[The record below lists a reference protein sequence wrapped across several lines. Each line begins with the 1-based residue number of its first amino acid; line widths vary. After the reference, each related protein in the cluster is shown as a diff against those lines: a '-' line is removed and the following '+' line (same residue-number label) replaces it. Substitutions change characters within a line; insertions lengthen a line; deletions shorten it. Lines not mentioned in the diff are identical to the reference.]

1 VSTCAGIDLG
11 STTTKAVLVDEGG
24 NIVGQGVTN
33 SRSSYEVACAVA
45 LEEARLGAALNR
57 IGSLF
62 AERHALAGFEKDL
75 AARAFYE
82 ATRLALHRRQLTA
95 LRAEIEATLDRP
107 EQREHRGALA
117 PAVTQVLDEMD
128 KEAAPLFAPGAE
140 RRSDFF
146 RDVAGEQ
153 FLSRAEKLATQ
164 GVSFERLVGLYDR
177 AVLAIETQLSMYEPA
192 SLLRSAW
199 DELPNVAPAAMRPP
213 PSDEWTGM
221 TDIAAAF
228 ARLPDACVGTG
239 YGRQTL
245 PFDPAAVRSEILCHG
260 RGAHHFFPGTRTVL
274 DIGGQDTKAIQ
285 LDEGGVVTA
294 FQMNDRCAAGCGRYL
309 GYIADELGLGLH
321 ELGPLALQAKRIVR
335 VNSTCTVF
343 AGAEL
348 RERLALGERR
358 EDILLGL
365 HRAIVLRA
373 LSLLSRAG
381 GVKNQFTFTGGVCKN
396 PAVVKLLDE
405 LVRDSFGKDLTINI
419 HPDSIY
425 MGALGA
431 ALFALD
437 DLRAGKKY
445 PQPRFLEATTA
456 AVAQPPRAP
465 VTAAKEPL
473 LKMAPLRR
481 REEPQDP
488 DNEQPATFDLP
499 LPGSGGDRGLT
510 AGVDVGA
517 SAVKV
522 AIVESDGGSGK
533 VLTTVMQRIR
543 RRAVTEVARAAFR
556 EACEQAGVTPAQL
569 RYVASTGDGDG
580 VPFRTGHFYSMTA
593 HARGAL
599 LLVPDANGALDM
611 GALHARAIRM
621 DSRARVLGVRM
632 TSQCASGTGQFLE
645 NVARYLGVP
654 LEDVGALSK
663 TSTAPEQVSSVCAV
677 LSETDVINLVSRG
690 IPAADILMGI
700 HQGISGRLARL
711 VGSAKIEGVIAL
723 TGGLALDVGLV
734 TALAAEF
741 SGEKRKVKIE
751 LRPFPMSLYAGA
763 IGAAL
768 LGALR
773 HRQLAERA
781 KAG

>member
-1 VSTCAGIDLG
+1 MSTCAGIDLG

-24 NIVGQGVTN
+24 HIVGQGITN

-62 AERHALAGFEKDL
+62 AERHALKGFEKDL
-75 AARAFYE
+75 ASRAFYE

-95 LRAEIEATLDRP
+95 LRAEIESTLDRP
-107 EQREHRGALA
+107 EQKAYRGALE

-128 KEAAPLFAPGAE
+128 KEAAPLFAPGAG

-153 FLSRAEKLATQ
+153 FLSRAEKMSTE

-213 PSDEWTGM
+213 PRDEWTSM

-260 RGAHHFFPGTRTVL
+260 RGSHHFFPGTRTVL

-285 LDEGGVVTA
+285 VDESGTVTA

-321 ELGPLALQAKRIVR
+321 ELGPLALQAKRMVR

-348 RERLALGERR
+348 RDRLALGERR

-405 LVRDSFGKDLTINI
+405 LVRESFGKDLTINI

-431 ALFALD
+431 SLFALD

-456 AVAQPPRAP
+456 AAAAKPVRAP
-465 VTAAKEPL
+465 VKAKAPL
-473 LKMAPLRR
+473 LKMASVVRH
-481 REEPQDP
+481 EEPVE
-488 DNEQPATFDLP
+488 EQPASFDLP
-499 LPGSGGDRGLT
+499 VVGEGGENGLT

-522 AIVESDGGSGK
+522 AIVESDGAAGK

-556 EACEQAGVTPAQL
+556 EACEQAGVTPSQL

-599 LLVPDANGALDM
+599 LLVPDAAGALDM

-741 SGEKRKVKIE
+741 TGEKRKVLVD
-751 LRPFPMSLYAGA
+751 LRPVPLSLYAGA

-773 HRQLAERA
+773 HQQLAQRA

>member
-1 VSTCAGIDLG
+1 MSTCAGIDLG
-11 STTTKAVLVDEGG
+11 STTTKAVLVDEDGH
-24 NIVGQGVTN
+24 IVGQGITN

-62 AERHALAGFEKDL
+62 AEKHALAGTEKDL
-75 AARAFYE
+75 ASRAFYE
-82 ATRLALHRRQLTA
+82 ATRLALHRRQLAA
-95 LRAEIEATLDRP
+95 LRAEIETTLDRP
-107 EQREHRGALA
+107 EQKEYRGVLE
-117 PAVTQVLDEMD
+117 PAVTQVLDEME
-128 KEAAPLFAPGAE
+128 KEAAPLFAPGAG

-153 FLSRAEKLATQ
+153 FLSRAEKMSTQ
-164 GVSFERLVGLYDR
+164 GVPFERLVGLYDR

-213 PSDEWTGM
+213 PRDEWTSM
-221 TDIAAAF
+221 TDNAAAF
-228 ARLPDACVGTG
+228 ARLPDAVVGTG

-260 RGAHHFFPGTRTVL
+260 RGSHHFFPGTRTVL

-285 LDEGGVVTA
+285 VDEGGVVTG

-321 ELGPLALQAKRIVR
+321 ELGPLALQAKRMVR

-348 RERLALGERR
+348 RDRLALGERR

-405 LVRDSFGKDLTINI
+405 LVRESFGKDLIINI

-437 DLRAGKKY
+437 DLKAGKRY
-445 PQPRFLEATTA
+445 PQPKFLEATSA
-456 AVAQPPRAP
+456 
-465 VTAAKEPL
+465 AAKPVRVPPVKAKAPL
-473 LKMAPLRR
+473 LKMAPVHRH
-481 REEPQDP
+481 EEPVE
-488 DNEQPATFDLP
+488 EQPASFDLP
-499 LPGSGGDRGLT
+499 ALGEGGERMLT

-522 AIVESDGGSGK
+522 AIVESDGASGR
-533 VLTTVMQRIR
+533 VLITVVQRIR
-543 RRAVTEVARAAFR
+543 RRSVIEVSRAAFR
-556 EACEQAGVTPAQL
+556 EACEHSGVNPAQL

-599 LLVPDANGALDM
+599 LLVPDAAGALDM

-700 HQGISGRLARL
+700 HQGIAGRLARL

-741 SGEKRKVKIE
+741 TGEKRKVLVD
-751 LRPFPMSLYAGA
+751 LRPHAQSLYAGA
-763 IGAAL
+763 IGAAM

-781 KAG
+781 KTG

>member
-1 VSTCAGIDLG
+1 MSTCAGIDLG
-11 STTTKAVLVDEGG
+11 STTTKAVLVDEDGHM
-24 NIVGQGVTN
+24 VGQGITN

-57 IGSLF
+57 ISSLF
-62 AERHALAGFEKDL
+62 AEKHALAGSEKDL
-75 AARAFYE
+75 ASRAFYE
-82 ATRLALHRRQLTA
+82 ATRLSLHRRQLSA

-107 EQREHRGALA
+107 EQKDHRGALE
-117 PAVTQVLDEMD
+117 PAVTQVLDEME
-128 KEAAPLFAPGAE
+128 KEAAPLFAPGAG

-153 FLSRAEKLATQ
+153 FLSRAEKMSAK

-213 PSDEWTGM
+213 PREEWTSM
-221 TDIAAAF
+221 TDVAAAF

-245 PFDPAAVRSEILCHG
+245 PFDPLAVRSEILCHG
-260 RGAHHFFPGTRTVL
+260 RGSHHFFPGTRTVL

-285 LDEGGVVTA
+285 VDEGGVVTA

-348 RERLALGERR
+348 RDRLALGERR

-405 LVRDSFGKDLTINI
+405 LVRESFGKDLTINI

-431 ALFALD
+431 SLFALD

-445 PQPRFLEATTA
+445 PQPRFLEATA
-456 AVAQPPRAP
+456 AAAAQPKRAP
-465 VTAAKEPL
+465 VKAKAPL
-473 LKMAPLRR
+473 LKMAKIERH
-481 REEPQDP
+481 EEPVE
-488 DNEQPATFDLP
+488 EQPASFDLP
-499 LPGSGGDRGLT
+499 VAGAGGDNGLT

-522 AIVESDGGSGK
+522 AIVESDGASGK
-533 VLTTVMQRIR
+533 VLTAVVQRIR
-543 RRAVTEVARAAFR
+543 RRAVIEVARAAFR
-556 EACEQAGVTPAQL
+556 EACEHAGVTPAQL
-569 RYVASTGDGDG
+569 RYVASTGDGEG

-599 LLVPDANGALDM
+599 LLVPDAAGALDM

-700 HQGISGRLARL
+700 HQGIAGRLARL

-723 TGGLALDVGLV
+723 TGGLALDAGLV

-741 SGEKRKVKIE
+741 TGEKRKVLVD
-751 LRPFPMSLYAGA
+751 LRPHAQALYAGA

-768 LGALR
+768 LGAFH

>member
-1 VSTCAGIDLG
+1 MSALCGGIDLG
-11 STTTKAVLVDEGG
+11 STTTKAVLVDDEGR
-24 NIVGQGVTN
+24 IVGQGITN
-33 SRSSYEVACAVA
+33 SRSSYEIACAVA
-45 LEEARLGAALNR
+45 LQEARLGAALNH
-57 IGSLF
+57 IGGG
-62 AERHALAGFEKDL
+62 R
-75 AARAFYE
+75 YVE
-82 ATRLALHRRQLTA
+82 ATRLALHRRQLRALRGEIATA
-95 LRAEIEATLDRP
+95 LEKQPDLEQAATR
-107 EQREHRGALA
+107 
-117 PAVTQVLDEMD
+117 VLDEMD
-128 KEAAPLFAPGAE
+128 AAAAPLFAPGAA

-153 FLSRAEKLATQ
+153 FLSRAEKLSSE
-164 GVSFERLVGLYDR
+164 GVPFERLVALYDR

-192 SLLRSAW
+192 SLLRAAF
-199 DELPNVAPAAMRPP
+199 DELAIAGAPLMPLEKWMALT
-213 PSDEWTGM
+213 EE
-221 TDIAAAF
+221 AAAF
-228 ARLPDACVGTG
+228 ARLPDAVVGTG

-285 LDEGGVVTA
+285 VDEGGVVTA

-321 ELGPLALQAKRIVR
+321 ELGPLALQARRMVR

-348 RERLALGERR
+348 RDRLALGERR

-381 GVKNQFTFTGGVCKN
+381 GVKDQFTFTGGVCKN

-405 LVRDSFGKDLTINI
+405 LVRESFGKELTINI

-431 ALFALD
+431 ALFARD
-437 DLRAGKKY
+437 DLRGGKKY
-445 PQPRFLEATTA
+445 PQPRFMEATA
-456 AVAQPPRAP
+456 APPQPREKSAP
-465 VTAAKEPL
+465 KL
-473 LKMAPLRR
+473 LKLAPRHDEHV
-481 REEPQDP
+481 EEA
-488 DNEQPATFDLP
+488 PATIELP
-499 LPGSGGDRGLT
+499 PMPAEAALT

-522 AIVESDGGSGK
+522 AIVEGERI
-533 VLTTVMQRIR
+533 VATVVQRIR
-543 RRAVTEVARAAFR
+543 RRAVVEVSRAAFK
-556 EACEQAGVTPAQL
+556 EACERAGVKADRL
-569 RYVASTGDGDG
+569 AYVASTGDGDG

-599 LLVPDANGALDM
+599 LLVPEAAGALDM

-621 DSRARVLGVRM
+621 DPRARVLGVRM

-654 LEDVGALSK
+654 LEDVGELSK
-663 TSTAPEQVSSVCAV
+663 KATAPEQVSSVCAV

-700 HQGISGRLARL
+700 HQGIAGRLARL
-711 VGSAKIEGVIAL
+711 VGSAKIEGVLAL
-723 TGGLALDVGLV
+723 TGGLALDAGLV
-734 TALAAEF
+734 GALAEQ
-741 SGEKRKVKIE
+741 SKVT
-751 LRPFPMSLYAGA
+751 LRPHPQSLFAGA

-773 HRQLAERA
+773 HRQLAQKA

>member
-1 VSTCAGIDLG
+1 MSTCAGIDLG
-11 STTTKAVLVDEGG
+11 STTTKAVLVDEEG

-62 AERHALAGFEKDL
+62 ATRHALKGVEKDL
-75 AARAFYE
+75 ASRAFYE
-82 ATRLALHRRQLTA
+82 ATRLALHRRQLSA

-107 EQREHRGALA
+107 EQQDHRSALE
-117 PAVTQVLDEMD
+117 PAVTQVLGEMD
-128 KEAAPLFAPGAE
+128 KEAAPLFAPGAG

-153 FLSRAEKLATQ
+153 FLSRAEKLSTQ

-199 DELPNVAPAAMRPP
+199 DELPNVAPAAVRPP
-213 PSDEWTGM
+213 ARAEWTTM
-221 TDIAAAF
+221 TDNAAAF
-228 ARLPDACVGTG
+228 AKLPDACVGTG

-285 LDEGGVVTA
+285 LDEGGVVTG

-381 GVKNQFTFTGGVCKN
+381 GVKDQFTFTGGVCKN

-405 LVRDSFGKDLTINI
+405 LVRESFGKDLTINI

-431 ALFALD
+431 SLFALD

-456 AVAQPPRAP
+456 PTAQPQRAP
-465 VTAAKEPL
+465 VKAKAPV
-473 LKMAPLRR
+473 LKMAKVQQRH
-481 REEPQDP
+481 EEPVD
-488 DNEQPATFDLP
+488 EQPASFDLP
-499 LPGSGGDRGLT
+499 VPGESGDRGLT

-522 AIVESDGGSGK
+522 AIVESDGAAGK
-533 VLTTVMQRIR
+533 VLTTVVQRIR

-556 EACEQAGVTPAQL
+556 EACENAGVTPAQL

-599 LLVPDANGALDM
+599 LLVPDAAGALDM

-700 HQGISGRLARL
+700 HQGIAGRLARL
-711 VGSAKIEGVIAL
+711 VGSAKVEGVIAL

-734 TALAAEF
+734 AALAAEF
-741 SGEKRKVKIE
+741 SGEKRKVLVD
-751 LRPFPMSLYAGA
+751 LRPHPQSLYAGA

>member
-1 VSTCAGIDLG
+1 MSTCAGIDLG
-11 STTTKAVLVDEGG
+11 STTTKAVLVDETGR
-24 NIVGQGVTN
+24 IVGQGITN

-45 LEEARLGAALNR
+45 LEEARMGAALNR
-57 IGSLF
+57 MGALF
-62 AERHALAGFEKDL
+62 ASRHALAGSEKDL
-75 AARAFYE
+75 ASRAFYE
-82 ATRLALHRRQLTA
+82 ATRLALHRRQLCA
-95 LRAEIEATLDRP
+95 LRSEIDATLDRP
-107 EQREHRGALA
+107 EQKEHRRTLE
-117 PAVTQVLDEMD
+117 PAVKRILDEMET
-128 KEAAPLFAPGAE
+128 EAAPLFAPGAG

-153 FLSRAEKLATQ
+153 FLSRAEKLSAQ

-192 SLLRSAW
+192 SLLRAAF
-199 DELPNVAPAAMRPP
+199 DELPHVAPRSLQSPP
-213 PSDEWTGM
+213 RDEWTSL
-221 TDIAAAF
+221 TADAAAF

-260 RGAHHFFPGTRTVL
+260 RGGHHFFPGTRTLL

-285 LDEGGVVTA
+285 VDEGGVVTA

-321 ELGPLALQAKRIVR
+321 ELGPLALQARRTVR

-348 RERLALGERR
+348 RDRLGLGERR

-381 GVKNQFTFTGGVCKN
+381 GVKNEFTFTGGVCKN

-405 LVRDSFGKDLTINI
+405 LVRESFGKDLVLNI

-445 PQPRFLEATTA
+445 PQPRFLEATTSP
-456 AVAQPPRAP
+456 AVHPRP
-465 VTAAKEPL
+465 VSAAKPA
-473 LKMAPLRR
+473 LKLVPRH
-481 REEPQDP
+481 EEPIE
-488 DNEQPATFDLP
+488 EQPAALELP
-499 LPGSGGDRGLT
+499 VRGGGTSVLT

-522 AIVESDGGSGK
+522 AIVEGDGASGK
-533 VLTTVMQRIR
+533 VLTTVVQRIR
-543 RRAVTEVARAAFR
+543 RRAVIEVARLAYQ
-556 EACEQAGVTPAQL
+556 EACEHARVTPEQV

-580 VPFRTGHFYSMTA
+580 VPFRTGHFYSMTT

-599 LLVPDANGALDM
+599 LLLPDAAGALDM

-621 DSRARVLGVRM
+621 DTRARVLGVRM

-654 LEDVGALSK
+654 LEDVGALST

-690 IPAADILMGI
+690 IPAPDILMGI
-700 HQGISGRLARL
+700 HQGIAGRLARL
-711 VGSAKIEGVIAL
+711 VGSAKIEGIIAL
-723 TGGLALDVGLV
+723 TGGLALDAGLV
-734 TALAAEF
+734 AALSAEF
-741 SGEKRKVKIE
+741 AGEKRKIAVE
-751 LRPFPMSLYAGA
+751 LRAHPQSLFAGA

-773 HRQLAERA
+773 HLQLAERKKSA
-781 KAG
+781 

>member
-1 VSTCAGIDLG
+1 MSTCAGIDLG
-11 STTTKAVLVDEGG
+11 STTTKAVLVDSDGR
-24 NIVGQGVTN
+24 IVGQGITN

-57 IGSLF
+57 VGSLF
-62 AERHALAGFEKDL
+62 AERHALAGPEKDL
-75 AARAFYE
+75 AFKAFTE

-95 LRAEIEATLDRP
+95 LRGEIELTLERP
-107 EQREHRGALA
+107 EQADHRAVLE
-117 PAVTQVLDEMD
+117 PAVTRVLDQMESA
-128 KEAAPLFAPGAE
+128 AAPLFAPGAA

-153 FLSRAEKLATQ
+153 FLSRAEKLSSE
-164 GVSFERLVGLYDR
+164 GVPFERLVGLYDR

-192 SLLRSAW
+192 SLLRAAW
-199 DELPNVAPAAMRPP
+199 DELANVAPASMRHPP
-213 PSDEWTGM
+213 RDEWTSM
-221 TDIAAAF
+221 TAAAADF
-228 ARLPDACVGTG
+228 ARLPDAVVGTG

-285 LDEGGVVTA
+285 VDEGGVVTA

-321 ELGPLALQAKRIVR
+321 ELGPLALQAKRKVR

-348 RERLALGERR
+348 RDRLALGERR

-405 LVRDSFGKDLTINI
+405 LVRESFGNDLTLNI

-437 DLRAGKKY
+437 DLRAGKRY
-445 PQPRFLEATTA
+445 PQPRFMEATTA
-456 AVAQPPRAP
+456 SPPIRTPAP
-465 VTAAKEPL
+465 KAPL
-473 LKMAPLRR
+473 LKLAPRH
-481 REEPQDP
+481 EEAV
-488 DNEQPATFDLP
+488 EEEAPASFELP
-499 LPGSGGDRGLT
+499 ALPEGDRVLT

-522 AIVESDGGSGK
+522 AIVEGDGAGGR
-533 VLTTVMQRIR
+533 VMVTVVQRIR
-543 RRAVTEVARAAFR
+543 RRAVIEVSRAAFS
-556 EACEQAGVTPAQL
+556 EACERAGVTPAQL
-569 RYVASTGDGDG
+569 KYVASTGDGDG

-599 LLVPDANGALDM
+599 LLVPDAAGTLDM

-621 DSRARVLGVRM
+621 DPRARVLGVRM

-654 LEDVGALSK
+654 LEDVGQLSK
-663 TSTAPEQVSSVCAV
+663 TATAPEQVSSVCAV

-700 HQGISGRLARL
+700 HQGIAGRLARL

-723 TGGLALDVGLV
+723 TGGLALDAGLV
-734 TALAAEF
+734 AALAAEF
-741 SGEKRKVKIE
+741 TGEKRKLLVE
-751 LRPFPMSLYAGA
+751 LRPHAQSLYAGA
-763 IGAAL
+763 IGAAM

-773 HRQLAERA
+773 HRQLEQRA

>member
-1 VSTCAGIDLG
+1 L
-11 STTTKAVLVDEGG
+11 
-24 NIVGQGVTN
+24 
-33 SRSSYEVACAVA
+33 
-45 LEEARLGAALNR
+45 
-57 IGSLF
+57 
-62 AERHALAGFEKDL
+62 
-75 AARAFYE
+75 
-82 ATRLALHRRQLTA
+82 
-95 LRAEIEATLDRP
+95 
-107 EQREHRGALA
+107 
-117 PAVTQVLDEMD
+117 
-128 KEAAPLFAPGAE
+128 
-140 RRSDFF
+140 
-146 RDVAGEQ
+146 
-153 FLSRAEKLATQ
+153 
-164 GVSFERLVGLYDR
+164 
-177 AVLAIETQLSMYEPA
+177 
-192 SLLRSAW
+192 
-199 DELPNVAPAAMRPP
+199 
-213 PSDEWTGM
+213 
-221 TDIAAAF
+221 IADGAAF

-260 RGAHHFFPGTRTVL
+260 RGGHHFFPGTRTIL

-285 LDEGGVVTA
+285 VDESGVVTA

-321 ELGPLALQAKRIVR
+321 ELGPLALQAKRMVR

-348 RERLALGERR
+348 RDRLALGERR

-381 GVKNQFTFTGGVCKN
+381 GVKNEFTFTGGVCKN

-405 LVRDSFGKDLTINI
+405 LVRESFGKDLVLNI

-437 DLRAGKKY
+437 DLRAGKRY
-445 PQPRFLEATTA
+445 PQPRFLEATA
-456 AVAQPPRAP
+456 AAAAQPQRVSIPKPVLKLVPRN
-465 VTAAKEPL
+465 EP
-473 LKMAPLRR
+473 
-481 REEPQDP
+481 
-488 DNEQPATFDLP
+488 PASIPPADLP
-499 LPGSGGDRGLT
+499 VHESGGNGGSVLT

-522 AIVESDGGSGK
+522 AIVEGDGAGGK
-533 VLTTVMQRIR
+533 VLTTVVQRIR
-543 RRAVTEVARAAFR
+543 RRAVTEVARLAFQ
-556 EACEQAGVTPAQL
+556 EACERARVTPEQV

-580 VPFRTGHFYSMTA
+580 VPFRTGHFYSMTT

-599 LLVPDANGALDM
+599 LLVPDAAGVLDM
-611 GALHARAIRM
+611 GALHARAIRV
-621 DSRARVLGVRM
+621 DTRARVLGVRM

-690 IPAADILMGI
+690 IPAPDILMGI
-700 HQGISGRLARL
+700 HQGIAGRLARL

-723 TGGLALDVGLV
+723 TGGLALDAGLV
-734 TALAAEF
+734 AALSAEF
-741 SGEKRKVKIE
+741 AGEKRKTAVE
-751 LRPFPMSLYAGA
+751 LRPHPQSLFAGA
-763 IGAAL
+763 IGAAI

-773 HRQLAERA
+773 HRQLAEP
-781 KAG
+781 KKTG

>member
-1 VSTCAGIDLG
+1 MSTCAGIDLG
-11 STTTKAVLVDEGG
+11 STTTKAVLVDEEGR
-24 NIVGQGVTN
+24 IVGQGVTN

-62 AERHALAGFEKDL
+62 AERHALAGVEKDL
-75 AARAFYE
+75 ASRAFYQ

-107 EQREHRGALA
+107 EQREHRSVLE
-117 PAVTQVLDEMD
+117 PAVTQVLDELD
-128 KEAAPLFAPGAE
+128 AEAAPLFAPGAG

-153 FLSRAEKLATQ
+153 FLSRAEKLSTQ

-199 DELPNVAPAAMRPP
+199 DELPNVAPAAMLSPP
-213 PSDEWTGM
+213 RAEWTAM
-221 TDIAAAF
+221 TDNAAAF

-321 ELGPLALQAKRIVR
+321 ELGPLALQAKRTVR

-396 PAVVKLLDE
+396 PAVVQLLDE
-405 LVRDSFGKDLTINI
+405 LVRESFGKDLIINI

-431 ALFALD
+431 SLFALD

-445 PQPRFLEATTA
+445 PQPRFLEATA
-456 AVAQPPRAP
+456 AVQQPRAP
-465 VTAAKEPL
+465 AKAAKAPL
-473 LKMAPLRR
+473 LKMAPLQQRQ
-481 REEPQDP
+481 EEPVE
-488 DNEQPATFDLP
+488 EQPAVFDLP
-499 LPGSGGDRGLT
+499 LPGKGGDRCLT

-522 AIVESDGGSGK
+522 AIVESDGGEGK
-533 VLTTVMQRIR
+533 VLVTVVQRIR
-543 RRAVTEVARAAFR
+543 RRAVIEVARAAFQ
-556 EACEQAGVTPAQL
+556 EACEQTGVTPAQL

-599 LLVPDANGALDM
+599 QLVPDAKGALDM

-663 TSTAPEQVSSVCAV
+663 LSTAPEQVSSVCAV

-711 VGSAKIEGVIAL
+711 VGAAKIEGVIAL

-734 TALAAEF
+734 TALGAEF
-741 SGEKRKVKIE
+741 SGEKRKIQVE
-751 LRPFPMSLYAGA
+751 LRPFPLSLYAGA

>member
-1 VSTCAGIDLG
+1 MSTCAGIDLG
-11 STTTKAVLVDEGG
+11 STTTKAVLVDQDGQ
-24 NIVGQGVTN
+24 IVGQGITN

-62 AERHALAGFEKDL
+62 AEKHALAGREVDL
-75 AARAFYE
+75 AARTFYE
-82 ATRLALHRRQLTA
+82 ATRLALHRRQLAA
-95 LRAEIEATLDRP
+95 LRGEIESTLDRP
-107 EQREHRGALA
+107 EQKEHRAVLE
-117 PAVTQVLDEMD
+117 PAVTRVLDEME
-128 KEAAPLFAPGAE
+128 KEAAPLFAPGAG

-153 FLSRAEKLATQ
+153 FLSRAEKLSAE
-164 GVSFERLVGLYDR
+164 GVPFERLVGLYDR

-199 DELPNVAPAAMRPP
+199 DELPNVAPAALRPP
-213 PSDEWTGM
+213 ARDEWTSM
-221 TDIAAAF
+221 TEAAAAF

-285 LDEGGVVTA
+285 VDEGGVVTA

-321 ELGPLALQAKRIVR
+321 ELGPLALQAKRMVR

-348 RERLALGERR
+348 RDRLALGERR

-381 GVKNQFTFTGGVCKN
+381 GVKDQFTFTGGVSKN

-405 LVRDSFGKDLTINI
+405 LVRESFGKDLTINI
-419 HPDSIY
+419 HADSIY

-431 ALFALD
+431 SLFALD
-437 DLRAGKKY
+437 DLRSGKKY
-445 PQPRFLEATTA
+445 PQPRFLEATA
-456 AVAQPPRAP
+456 AAAAQPVRAP
-465 VTAAKEPL
+465 VKAKAPL
-473 LKMAPLRR
+473 LKVASIQHH
-481 REEPQDP
+481 EEPVD
-488 DNEQPATFDLP
+488 EQPATFDLP
-499 LPGSGGDRGLT
+499 APGPAGERGLT

-517 SAVKV
+517 SSVKV
-522 AIVESDGGSGK
+522 AIVESDGGSGS

-543 RRAVTEVARAAFR
+543 RRAVVEVSRAAFR
-556 EACEQAGVTPAQL
+556 EACERAGVNPAQL

-599 LLVPDANGALDM
+599 LLVPDAAGALDM

-621 DSRARVLGVRM
+621 DGRARVLGVRM

-663 TSTAPEQVSSVCAV
+663 TATAPEQVSSVCAV

-690 IPAADILMGI
+690 VAAADILMGI
-700 HQGISGRLARL
+700 HQGIAVRLARL
-711 VGSAKIEGVIAL
+711 VGSAKVEGVIAL
-723 TGGLALDVGLV
+723 TGGLALDAGLV
-734 TALAAEF
+734 SALSAEF
-741 SGEKRKVKIE
+741 VAEKRKVQVE
-751 LRPFPMSLYAGA
+751 LRAHPQAQFAGA

-773 HRQLAERA
+773 HRQLSERA

>member
-1 VSTCAGIDLG
+1 MSTCAGIDLG
-11 STTTKAVLVDEGG
+11 STTTKAVLVDEDGH
-24 NIVGQGVTN
+24 IVGQGITN

-62 AERHALAGFEKDL
+62 AEEHALASVEKD
-75 AARAFYE
+75 AASRAFVE
-82 ATRLALHRRQLTA
+82 ATRLALHRRQLAA
-95 LRAEIEATLDRP
+95 LRAEIEITLDRP
-107 EQREHRGALA
+107 EAKEHRSVLE
-117 PAVTQVLDEMD
+117 PAVGQVLDEMD
-128 KEAAPLFAPGAE
+128 KEAAPLFAPGAG

-153 FLSRAEKLATQ
+153 FLSRAEKLSNE
-164 GVSFERLVGLYDR
+164 GVPFERLVGLYDR

-199 DELPNVAPAAMRPP
+199 DELPNVAPASLRPP
-213 PSDEWTGM
+213 PRDEWTLM
-221 TDIAAAF
+221 TDRAAAF
-228 ARLPDACVGTG
+228 AQLPDACVGTG

-285 LDEGGVVTA
+285 VDEGGVVTA

-321 ELGPLALQAKRIVR
+321 ELGPLALQAKRMVR

-348 RERLALGERR
+348 RDRLALGERR

-381 GVKNQFTFTGGVCKN
+381 GVKDQFTFTGGVSKN
-396 PAVVKLLDE
+396 PAVVKLLDD
-405 LVRDSFGKDLTINI
+405 LVRESFGKELTINI
-419 HPDSIY
+419 HADSIY

-431 ALFALD
+431 SLFALD

-445 PQPRFLEATTA
+445 PQPRFLEATSA
-456 AVAQPPRAP
+456 LAAQPVRVP
-465 VTAAKEPL
+465 VKAKVPL
-473 LKMAPLRR
+473 LKLAKVQRH
-481 REEPQDP
+481 EEPRDSEG
-488 DNEQPATFDLP
+488 EQPASFDLP
-499 LPGSGGDRGLT
+499 APSAGGDSGLT

-517 SAVKV
+517 SSVKV
-522 AIVESDGGSGK
+522 AIVESDGASGK
-533 VLTTVMQRIR
+533 VLITVTQRIR
-543 RRAVTEVARAAFR
+543 RRAVIEVARAAFS
-556 EACEQAGVTPAQL
+556 EACERTGVKPAQL

-599 LLVPDANGALDM
+599 LLVPDAAGALDM

-621 DSRARVLGVRM
+621 DPRARVLGVRM

-663 TSTAPEQVSSVCAV
+663 TATAPEQVSSVCAV

-700 HQGISGRLARL
+700 HQGIAGRLARL

-723 TGGLALDVGLV
+723 TGGLALDAGLV

-741 SGEKRKVKIE
+741 SGEKRKVQVE
-751 LRPFPMSLYAGA
+751 LRPNPLSQYAGA